1 MKTGVYVHI
10 PFCRSK
16 CFYCDFLSFACPKKN
31 SAQDFDLYLK
41 KLLSEINNCVELKK
55 SHIETIFFGG
65 GTPSI
70 LPHEFIYKILDAIYK
85 NSLGTTK
92 KNPEITIESNPE
104 SLNQEKICAY
114 KSYGI
119 NRISIGLQVI
129 QDKFLKKIGRAHNFK
144 TFEQVYAIAK
154 KYFDNINIDL
164 IFALPDQNLFDWE
177 ENLIYIKKIQP
188 AHFSAYSL
196 IIEKN
201 TKFYFANQK
210 NKLNLPDESI
220 ERQMYHSIKKILC
233 DYKQYE
239 ISNWS
244 REKKFECKHNK
255 IYWQLKNYLGF
266 GLGAHSFFNNTRWH
280 NTNNLKKYLTQDNF
294 REEIIKST
302 RQSLIEEFI
311 FLGLRL
317 NQGINKNKF
326 KKKFGC
332 EIKNIYHK
340 QISLLTKQKLLSE
353 NKSFIFLTDYGRDLA
368 NYAMSNFI
376 L

>member
-31 SAQDFDLYLK
+31 SALDFDLYLK
-41 KLLSEINNCVELKK
+41 KLLIEINNCAELKK
-55 SHIETIFFGG
+55 SYIETIFFGG

-119 NRISIGLQVI
+119 NRISIGLQAI

-154 KYFDNINIDL
+154 KFFNNINIDL

-177 ENLIYIKKIQP
+177 ENLRYIKKIQP
-188 AHFSAYSL
+188 THFSAYSL

-210 NKLNLPDESI
+210 NKLNLPDENL
-220 ERQMYHSIKKILC
+220 ERQMYHTIKKILW

-239 ISNWS
+239 ISNWV
-244 REKKFECKHNK
+244 REKK
-255 IYWQLKNYLGF
+255 IRMP
-266 GLGAHSFFNNTRWH
+266 A
-280 NTNNLKKYLTQDNF
+280 
-294 REEIIKST
+294 
-302 RQSLIEEFI
+302 
-311 FLGLRL
+311 
-317 NQGINKNKF
+317 
-326 KKKFGC
+326 
-332 EIKNIYHK
+332 
-340 QISLLTKQKLLSE
+340 
-353 NKSFIFLTDYGRDLA
+353 
-368 NYAMSNFI
+368 
-376 L
+376 